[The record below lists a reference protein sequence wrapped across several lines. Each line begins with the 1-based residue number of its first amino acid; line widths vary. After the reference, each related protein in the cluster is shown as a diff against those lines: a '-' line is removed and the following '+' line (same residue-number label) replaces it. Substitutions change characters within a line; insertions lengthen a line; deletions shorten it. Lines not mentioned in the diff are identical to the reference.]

1 MVLKVAR
8 REDMRGDN
16 LPPPPPPPAKKRE
29 KVIATQ
35 QKRKDGNVTYFKP
48 N

>member
-8 REDMRGDN
+8 REDMRGEN
-16 LPPPPPPPAKKRE
+16 LPTPPPRPKKRE

>member
-8 REDMRGDN
+8 REDMRGEN
-16 LPPPPPPPAKKRE
+16 LPPPPPAKKRE

-48 N
+48 S

>member
-8 REDMRGDN
+8 REDMRGEN
-16 LPPPPPPPAKKRE
+16 LPPPPPAKKRE